1 MNEQTGKTKI
11 LNWIKIRIE
20 AIKVGVDRLFSRLP
34 LLLHNLLLSGAS
46 TALLALVVAG
56 AAFAFD
62 GTIDYSTAQ
71 AKHCLNT
78 PIFLPRLISVSDS
91 ANYKLELGSVR
102 SLFGYPLL
110 AAQTCAVATTPL
122 LPGSTQKLHLTPSLL
137 PFIDKT
143 ITVSTVDPPSVN
155 LGRPATMPISTSGA
169 LVFHLSTVDH
179 LHTYRLFANQ
189 HSVVCAPYE
198 IALLC
203 NLDRLNVKQGGQY
216 LFELERRL
224 NDVSAGLTYQATL
237 KTVEPVRVSQSSIKN
252 NQLIQNVPT
261 KLTLKA
267 SKALVAAE
275 EVNLYQVAD
284 KKEELVATTSTFAD
298 KTLTLTFDKPLKR
311 SAQFRLRVSGL
322 TAHDGGYLLK
332 PYVLNF
338 RTSGG
343 PKVAGVNISSYG
355 VGTNQ
360 TITLLLDAEPE
371 SGQNLKKY
379 FEIEGADFAYS
390 VSGQGK
396 GIVITPSGG
405 WPRCARFTLKL
416 KDGLKN
422 RYGISG
428 GSAWSY
434 ASRVMCRT
442 VFAIGSSVEGR
453 GIYANRFGS
462 GGEKVIFVGGTHGDE
477 PSSVYTLNSLVDY
490 LEANYDSLP
499 SNRTVVVVPNIN
511 PDGIAASRRTN
522 ANDVDLNRNFP
533 ANNWKKDVVMPGGA
547 LNKGGGGSEP
557 LSEPESAAIANYT
570 LSQSPR
576 LVLTYHAVGSLVIA
590 NESGNSRSLATTYG
604 QHTGYWSLGNSEIG
618 GVFTHDTT
626 GAYEDWLH
634 DKHGLPALLIELGSY
649 GGDFFYSHQSAIW
662 AMIKS

>member
-1 MNEQTGKTKI
+1 MTKQI
-11 LNWIKIRIE
+11 ENDHSPGFTKRRIE
-20 AIKVGVDRLFSRLP
+20 GVKAGIDHLFSRLP
-34 LLLHNLLLSGAS
+34 ILLHNLWLSGAS
-46 TALLALVVAG
+46 TAALALAVAG
-56 AAFAFD
+56 AAFAFN

-78 PIFLPRLISVSDS
+78 PIFLPRLINVSDS
-91 ANYKLELGSVR
+91 ANFKLEFNSVR
-102 SLFGYPLL
+102 SLLGYPLL
-110 AAQTCAVATTPL
+110 AAQTCAVATAPL
-122 LPGSTQKLHLTPSLL
+122 LPAISQELRLTSSWL
-137 PFIDKT
+137 PFISKS
-143 ITVSTVDPPSVN
+143 ITVSTIDPPTIK
-155 LGRPATMPISTSGA
+155 LGRPAAMPISTSGA
-169 LVFHLSTVDH
+169 LVFHLSSADQIH
-179 LHTYRLFANQ
+179 NYRLFANQ
-189 HSVVCAPYE
+189 RSVVCAPYE
-198 IALLC
+198 MALLC
-203 NLDRLNVKQGGQY
+203 NLDRLNVKQDGEY

-224 NDVSAGLTYQATL
+224 NDISAGLMYQATL

-252 NQLIQNVPT
+252 GQLIQNVPT
-261 KLTLKA
+261 KLMLTANK
-267 SKALVAAE
+267 SLVAAE
-275 EVNLYQVAD
+275 DVNLYLVAD
-284 KKEELVATTSTFAD
+284 KKEELVATTFTFAD
-298 KTLTLTFDKPLKR
+298 NKLTLTFDKPLKR
-311 SAQFRLRVSGL
+311 SAQFRLRVVGL

-332 PYVLNF
+332 PYLLSF

-343 PKVAGVNISSYG
+343 PKVAGANIASYG

-360 TITLLLDAEPE
+360 TITLLLDAEPK
-371 SGQNLKKY
+371 SGQDLKRY

-390 VSGQGK
+390 VTGQGK
-396 GIVITPSGG
+396 GIVITPSGS

-428 GSAWSY
+428 GSAWNF

-442 VFAIGSSVEGR
+442 VFGIGSSVEGR
-453 GIYANRFGS
+453 GIYANRFGNGS
-462 GGEKVIFVGGTHGDE
+462 EKVIFVGGTHGDE

-511 PDGIAASRRTN
+511 PDGTAAGRRTN
-522 ANDVDLNRNFP
+522 ANNVDLNRNFP
-533 ANNWKKDVVMPGGA
+533 ANNWKKDVVMPGGS

-557 LSEPESAAIANYT
+557 LSEPESAAIANYV

-576 LVLTYHAVGSLVIA
+576 LVLTYHAVGSMVIA

-604 QHTGYWSLGNSEIG
+604 QHTGYWALGNSEIG
-618 GVFTHDTT
+618 GIFTHDTT
-626 GAYEDWLH
+626 GAFEDWLH

-649 GGDFFYSHQSAIW
+649 GGDAFYSHQSAIW